1 MARITEQSIE
11 RVRQS
16 SDILSV
22 VSKYIDLKQNGR
34 NHKGLCPFHD
44 DHKPSLIVSPE
55 KQIYKCFSCNAGGSA
70 INFIMEIETLDF
82 PSAVKHLSDLFNI
95 KIEFDGNENKQYI
108 DSKR

>member
-16 SDILSV
+16 VDILSV

-44 DHKPSLIVSPE
+44 DHKPSLVVSPE
-55 KQIYKCFSCNAGGSA
+55 KQIYKCFSCNAGGGA
-70 INFIMEIETLDF
+70 INFIMEKETLEALERYVLQRKK
-82 PSAVKHLSDLFNI
+82 SLGS
-95 KIEFDGNENKQYI
+95 
-108 DSKR
+108 